1 MSPLFF
7 LLLVTLV
14 ICYTVSGNGDEGALF
29 ELLSGKIANGR

>member
-14 ICYTVSGNGDEGALF
+14 ICYTVSGDGDEGALF
-29 ELLSGKIANGR
+29 ELLSGMIADRR